1 MPTLVSMPPVE
12 PPPAAEDASAS
23 AGMSFTQALS
33 IVRAHWRTSLIIWL
47 SVTCIAAVVIKL
59 LPKTFVA
66 TATLIVDTGAK
77 DPLAGQE
84 FPLALLGS
92 YVTTQTEL
100 IQSPEV
106 LLEVVSRLKLTV
118 DREFTEGFRGN
129 SDPNS
134 LRDYVEGNLAAALQ
148 VDQGRGSQLIYVSAA
163 AKDAIKAAT
172 LANTVAQVYLE
183 QQRRRINQP
192 AGERAQRYSEQL
204 QELRA
209 KVASAQEKVA
219 QFQQQHGV
227 TDVAAR
233 SDPETVDTETQALN
247 SLEEHLLDAQ
257 NQRRILEAKQV
268 GGPASNEAVESSE
281 TVRNLQDQ
289 LHTLEAQLGQ
299 LSAIYGLQ
307 HPKVLEVKSQIVA
320 VQHSLD
326 TEVHQVSADS
336 SAPLAAAKALEKKY
350 AQAVEAQRAKV
361 LQLREVQGE
370 GGKLQLELESAQS
383 VYKRALDG
391 YDQIMFAASA
401 DNYTNVSSVSKA
413 TPPVKPTKPK
423 KIKLLLMAIIGALGL
438 GIGIPFLR
446 ELFLD
451 RRLRCSD
458 DIERGFGIPV
468 LAQLNSVLITTGNSV

>member
-1 MPTLVSMPPVE
+1 MSPPPVE
-12 PPPAAEDASAS
+12 PPPPAEEAPASG
-23 AGMSFTQALS
+23 GMSLTQALA
-33 IVRAHWRTSLIIWL
+33 IVRAHWRISLVIWL
-47 SVTCIAAVVIKL
+47 SVSCVAGIGIKL

-84 FPLALLGS
+84 FPLALLAS
-92 YVTTQTEL
+92 YVATQTEL

-106 LLEVVSRLKLTV
+106 LLEVVRRLKLTT
-118 DREFTEGFRGN
+118 DPEFANGFRGN
-129 SDPNS
+129 ADPNS
-134 LRDYVEGNLAAALQ
+134 LNDYVERNLAATLQ
-148 VDQGRGSQLIYVSAA
+148 VDQGRGGQLIYVSAA
-163 AKDAIKAAT
+163 AKDALKAAT
-172 LANTVAQVYLE
+172 VANTVAQVYLE
-183 QQRRRINQP
+183 QQRSRINKP

-219 QFQQQHGV
+219 DFQRQHGV
-227 TDVAAR
+227 TDVGASND
-233 SDPETVDTETQALN
+233 SDNVDTETQALN

-268 GGPASNEAVESSE
+268 GGPSTSEAVQSSQP
-281 TVRNLQDQ
+281 VQHLQEQ
-289 LHTLEAQLGQ
+289 LRTLEADLGQ
-299 LSAIYGLQ
+299 LSAVYGPQ

-320 VQHSLD
+320 VQRSLD
-326 TEVHQVSADS
+326 SEVHKAGADS
-336 SAPLAAAKALEKKY
+336 SAPLAAAKALEQKY
-350 AQAVEAQRAKV
+350 EHAVDEQRAKV

-370 GGKLQLELESAQS
+370 GGKLMLELESAQT

-401 DNYTNVSSVSKA
+401 DNYTNVSSVSRA
-413 TPPVKPTKPK
+413 TPPVAATKPK
-423 KIKLLLMAIIGALGL
+423 KAKLLLMAIMGALGL

-446 ELFLD
+446 ELFMD

-468 LAQLNSVLITTGNSV
+468 LAQLKAIQVTAGSSA